1 MTDHYYLTKQT
12 VNEYIKMAKGF
23 DGRDLIEKLKG
34 FLPEHSSVLELGS
47 GPGVDLEILSE
58 TYDVTGSDFSQH
70 FLDFISSKLP
80 EVGLLLLNAV
90 TLNTQKNFDCIY
102 SNKMLQHLTNDA
114 LQLSIKKQSS
124 ILNNGGIVCHSF
136 WKGEECYEMKN
147 ALFNHHLE
155 EDLDEFFS
163 PHFEIL
169 LLEAYEEM
177 EEDDSILFIGKKN

>member
-1 MTDHYYLTKQT
+1 
-12 VNEYIKMAKGF
+12 
-23 DGRDLIEKLKG
+23 
-34 FLPEHSSVLELGS
+34 
-47 GPGVDLEILSE
+47 
-58 TYDVTGSDFSQH
+58 
-70 FLDFISSKLP
+70 
-80 EVGLLLLNAV
+80 
-90 TLNTQKNFDCIY
+90 
-102 SNKMLQHLTNDA
+102 MLQNLTNDA

-155 EDLDEFFS
+155 EDMDEFFS

>member
-1 MTDHYYLTKQT
+1 MTDHFYLTQKT

-23 DGRDLIEKLKG
+23 DGRDIIKKLKV

-47 GPGVDLEILSE
+47 GPGVDLEILAE
-58 TYDVTGSDFSQH
+58 TYHVTGSDFSQH

-80 EVGLLLLNAV
+80 KMELLLLNAV
-90 TLNTQKNFDCIY
+90 TLDTQKNFDCIY
-102 SNKMLQHLTNDA
+102 SNKVLQHLTNDA

-155 EDLDEFFS
+155 EDLDQFFS

-169 LLEAYEEM
+169 LLEAYKEM
-177 EEDDSILFIGKKN
+177 EADDSILLIGEK

>member
-1 MTDHYYLTKQT
+1 
-12 VNEYIKMAKGF
+12 
-23 DGRDLIEKLKG
+23 
-34 FLPEHSSVLELGS
+34 
-47 GPGVDLEILSE
+47 
-58 TYDVTGSDFSQH
+58 
-70 FLDFISSKLP
+70 
-80 EVGLLLLNAV
+80 
-90 TLNTQKNFDCIY
+90 
-102 SNKMLQHLTNDA
+102 MLQNLTNDA

-136 WKGEECYEMKN
+136 WKGEECYKIKN